1 MKMVKYILC
10 SLFAAGLVISAAAAE
25 KLKPW
30 QEKALKLVKQEK
42 RVLDAFW
49 RMPSRNVLYV
59 AMQPDGGRK
68 DGFAEYLCMLL
79 ADAGAPKG
87 QMKMVQIY
95 DPATFRAYREK
106 TGSGRSMGMAAC
118 R

>member
-1 MKMVKYILC
+1 MRGILSMIFLLIFMV
-10 SLFAAGLVISAAAAE
+10 FPATAEE

-30 QEKALKLVKQEK
+30 QEKALHLVKEEK
-42 RVLDAFW
+42 KVLDAFW
-49 RMPSRNVLYV
+49 RMPSRNILYV

-79 ADAGAPKG
+79 ADAGAPKEEPRI
-87 QMKMVQIY
+87 VEVF
-95 DPATFRAYREK
+95 DPTTFRGYLDK
-106 TGSGRSMGMAAC
+106 TGSGSSMGIAAC

>member
-1 MKMVKYILC
+1 MRRMMLACLLAVVLA
-10 SLFAAGLVISAAAAE
+10 LPAAAAE
-25 KLKPW
+25 KLQPW

-42 RVLDAFW
+42 KVLDAFW